1 MFANLLDN
9 AIREVSGA
17 AEGFIEVSA
26 SRSMGLLLIEVRNST
41 SKVLNSEKGKPASD
55 KSEPQKH
62 GLGLEIVGNI
72 AGKYDGK
79 FLLTAETGTARA
91 IVSLPIPESAAV
103 SPNDPPAQ
111 ISAPSRMKST
121 APL

>member
-1 MFANLLDN
+1 
-9 AIREVSGA
+9 
-17 AEGFIEVSA
+17 
-26 SRSMGLLLIEVRNST
+26 MGLLLIEVRNST

-79 FLLTAETGTARA
+79 FLLTAENVTARA

-103 SPNDPPAQ
+103 STNDPPAQ
-111 ISAPSRMKST
+111 ISGPSRMK
-121 APL
+121 